1 MRRPSTKFRN
11 NTDTQQ
17 RQPCY
22 GLMESD
28 GTSHRSSSPKLST
41 LLVVQLAND
50 LRNLLTVVAS
60 CADSIRRTIPPGSEV
75 DQTLAEL
82 DGAVDGAFY
91 ISRELFALVRPQ
103 PLEQSVIDVNDLVDQ
118 ARSVIE
124 RVLGDR
130 IRVSFNLAAAA
141 PIVRADAVQLEWV
154 LLSLAWNAADAMPC
168 GGMLSIGTASVD
180 TPLNVTAHEIPRI
193 RRHIRLTIS
202 DTGRGMSGEARTTA
216 FEPFFTT
223 KAGGWGV
230 GLTSVAVTIAH
241 LGGWVDVHENV
252 PSGTRIEIYL
262 PALGG
267 MRTG

>member
-1 MRRPSTKFRN
+1 VRRPSTKFRN
-11 NTDTQQ
+11 NRDTQQ
-17 RQPCY
+17 RQSCY

-28 GTSHRSSSPKLST
+28 GPSHRSGSPKLST
-41 LLVVQLAND
+41 LMVVQLAND
-50 LRNLLTVVAS
+50 LRNLLTVIAS
-60 CADSIRRTIPPGSEV
+60 CADSIRCTIPSPGSDV

-154 LLSLAWNAADAMPC
+154 LLNLAWNAADTMPC

-180 TPLNVTAHEIPRI
+180 TPLNVTAHDIPRI
-193 RRHIRLTIS
+193 RRYIRLTIS

-230 GLTSVAVTIAH
+230 GLTSVAVTIAR
-241 LGGWVDVHENV
+241 LGG
-252 PSGTRIEIYL
+252 
-262 PALGG
+262 
-267 MRTG
+267 